1 MKRIAAL
8 DSIRGLL
15 LLLMTINHLIWISG
29 GYSVIQTVTLQPL
42 GQFGAAECF
51 VFISGLL
58 AGAIYSR
65 ESLTNTQ
72 TITKAWHRAF
82 SIYRYHIACLLI
94 VFGWVFI
101 ASHLLPS
108 AVPILQLSAHNV
120 LAAPIKTFIASAALV
135 NQPNYFDI
143 LPLYIIFMLLLPL
156 LVVAYRKG
164 LGWLVISVSIGAWVF
179 SHAINTATL
188 IPLFRF
194 IFSDS
199 TIQFGYFN
207 LFAWQLLFVSGSALG
222 YMLQNKTLR
231 WHHPLLTAIAVIIAA
246 VIFAAHHGAF
256 VSYDIN
262 RWVLYSYADKPELGW
277 LRTLNIAVW
286 VYLIAIIIKRY
297 PNALHITA
305 LSYIGRHS
313 LRVFSWQI
321 VLVYLSAPLLHNL
334 RLEPYFTTLIFML
347 SATLWLSVW
356 LTEKWQGSA
365 ISKRIVV
372 GYLSA
377 VCAVVMLGNVVS
389 TQGVSPLTIKA
400 TDITDT
406 KTPFFVMVYDEQDD
420 LSQRATVYVKS
431 FAPQQLTQ
439 GIIIDALPSGNYA
452 VFVFQDNDSNYY
464 LTIGQDG
471 MPIERFGYSNNP
483 FLTGAPQMK
492 DVMFAHNGSQTQTIQ
507 IR

>member
-29 GYSVIQTVTLQPL
+29 GYSAIQLVTLQPF

-65 ESLTNTQ
+65 DTLTNAQLTN
-72 TITKAWHRAF
+72 KAFKRAF
-82 SIYRYHIACLLI
+82 SIYRYHIGCLVI
-94 VFGWVFI
+94 VFIWIFI
-101 ASHLLPS
+101 VSQLLPS
-108 AVPILQLSAHNV
+108 ALPILENSAHNV
-120 LAAPIKTFIASAALV
+120 LQSPINTLIASAALV
-135 NQPNYFDI
+135 NQPSYFDI
-143 LPLYIIFMLLLPL
+143 LPLYIVFMLLLPL
-156 LVVAYRKG
+156 LIIAYRKG
-164 LGWLVISVSIGAWVF
+164 LGWLVISISVVVWMF
-179 SHAINTATL
+179 SSTINTTVLQPLIEFVFANFTL
-188 IPLFRF
+188 QL
-194 IFSDS
+194 
-199 TIQFGYFN
+199 GYFN
-207 LFAWQLLFVSGSALG
+207 VFAWQLLFISGSALG

-231 WHHPLLTAIAVIIAA
+231 WHHPLLTVIAVIIAA

-277 LRTLNIAVW
+277 LRALNIAVW

-334 RLEPYFTTLIFML
+334 RLAPYFTVLILTL

-356 LTEKWQGSA
+356 LTEKWQTDA
-365 ISKRIVV
+365 VSKRIVV
-372 GYLSA
+372 GYLGA
-377 VCAVVMLGNVVS
+377 ACAVVMVGNVVS
-389 TQGVSPLTIKA
+389 AQGVSPLMIKA
-400 TDITDT
+400 TDITDS

-420 LSQRATVYVKS
+420 LRQRATVYVKS
-431 FAPQQLTQ
+431 FTPQQLTQ
-439 GIIIDALPSGNYA
+439 GITIDALPSGNYA
-452 VFVFQDNDSNYY
+452 VFAFQDNDNNYY
-464 LTIGQDG
+464 LTLGKDG

-483 FLTGAPQMK
+483 LLTTAPQMK

-507 IR
+507 IH